1 MHSSYIQ
8 PRNKIFLTFS
18 LAATLA
24 FLSGCSVAPKELT
37 RDELNLTNQLDRIE
51 ARKNMPAIKAPLTL
65 EGAIARALKYN
76 LDHRTKLLEQ
86 ALAAGQFE
94 AGKFDMLPKLLA
106 DAGYS
111 WRDKNL
117 TREATDSVTGLPS
130 LSNPYI
136 SSEKEHTTTS
146 LGLSWNLLDFGA
158 SYYSAKQNGN
168 RILVASERRRKAMHT
183 LIQSVRTAYWR
194 TLAAQ
199 RLSGQVHNAIHLAE
213 GALARSRTVSDE
225 SIKNP
230 SEALRYQRNLLENIR
245 LLENVDRELAMARIE
260 LASLIGVDPN
270 AKFSLKDSGT
280 STPGALRMKISDMED
295 MALKNNADLREQ
307 HYNVRIVADE
317 TRKSILRLLPG
328 IHLDFSG
335 KHDNDKYLINNS
347 WEEAGV
353 RVSFNLFNLL
363 AAPSVSRAGKM
374 AEAVAEVKRMALQ
387 MSVLTQVHL
396 ARYQYIDSLRQYNRA
411 STIYNVDYRLA
422 QLVRAQA
429 ETETVGDLERI
440 STQVSAILSDVRRYH
455 ALAKL
460 HESASKLQAT
470 LGLEPKIDSL
480 DSMGLDELSRRVAE
494 SLRAWGTAQPKKA

>member
-1 MHSSYIQ
+1 MAYSLSSGSSKSLLI
-8 PRNKIFLTFS
+8 LGMAAS
-18 LAATLA
+18 LAV
-24 FLSGCSVAPKELT
+24 LSGCSVTPKELT
-37 RDELNLTNQLDRIE
+37 RGEMVETNRLDRLD
-51 ARKNMPAIKAPLTL
+51 ARKNMPAIKGPLTL

-106 DAGYS
+106 DVGYS
-111 WRDKNL
+111 WRDKDL
-117 TREATDSVTGLPS
+117 TRNAVDSVTGAPS
-130 LSNPYI
+130 LSNPFI
-136 SSEKEHTTTS
+136 SSDREHTTDS

-183 LIQSVRTAYWR
+183 LIQNVRTAYWR
-194 TLAAQ
+194 AIAAQ
-199 RLSGQVHNAIHLAE
+199 RLSGQVRNSIHLAE

-245 LLENVDRELAMARIE
+245 LLENVDRELGMARIE
-260 LASLIGVDPN
+260 LASLIGVDPG
-270 AKFSLKDSGT
+270 AKFTLKDSGR
-280 STPGALRMKISDMED
+280 SQPGALRMNINTMEEL
-295 MALKNNADLREQ
+295 ALRNNADLREQ
-307 HYNVRIVADE
+307 HYNVRIVVDE
-317 TRKSILRLLPG
+317 TRKSIVRLLPG

-335 KHDNDKYLINNS
+335 KHDDDKYLINKNWS
-347 WEEAGV
+347 EVGV
-353 RVSFNLFNLL
+353 RVSFNLFNIL

-374 AEAVAEVKRMALQ
+374 AEAVAESKRMALQ

-411 STIYNVDYRLA
+411 NAIYTVDYKLA

-460 HESASKLQAT
+460 HESASRLQAT
-470 LGLEPKIDSL
+470 MGLEPKIDSL
-480 DSMGLDELSRRVAE
+480 DSASIEELSRRIAE
-494 SLRAWGTAQPKKA
+494 SMGSWSSLGAKG